1 MRHTLNIQLR
11 TAEGAVLRALGLIER
26 RGFRLET
33 VHAREAQGDGQAM
46 TVTVEGD
53 RPADLLQRQLERLH
67 DVLWVEVGGET
78 RSRASR
84 GAGSGGWPVPG
95 DREISNTNDLTNPKL
110 KNVARTAWR
119 SAANKA

>member
-1 MRHTLNIQLR
+1 MRHTLHIQLK

-67 DVLWVEVGGET
+67 DVLWVELKQPAIRWTGRAGARPIGG
-78 RSRASR
+78 SQ
-84 GAGSGGWPVPG
+84 
-95 DREISNTNDLTNPKL
+95 
-110 KNVARTAWR
+110 
-119 SAANKA
+119 